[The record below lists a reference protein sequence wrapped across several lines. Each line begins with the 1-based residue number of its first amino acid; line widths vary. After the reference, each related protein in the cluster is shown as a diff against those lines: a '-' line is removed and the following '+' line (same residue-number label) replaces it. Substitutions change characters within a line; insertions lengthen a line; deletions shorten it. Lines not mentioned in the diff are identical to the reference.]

1 VLQGRRRRNMSETPA
16 RYCGNCG
23 NELDP
28 EDRFCQNC
36 GYPVHQTARVPT
48 PGADVPVPPPPQQEE
63 GIAAPPPQ
71 QDQSTD
77 VKEWWQTPIGKTIGI
92 LAAIITV
99 LAILASLA
107 GGEGTGSQANK
118 AKKQQV
124 AQKAQEQGTAGEQ
137 ERQQEPA
144 AEPADPFANG
154 EYYTFLRKEINKS
167 KYGDQLILGVLAG
180 SESDSQIDKIAREID
195 YDKSKYEVVTAGVL
209 TKEDVTEKQIA
220 NMTREDETITG
231 LSGEDFKQS
240 GVLVISN
247 SAAAKSAFGI
257 PPGEHT
263 YFTSYKEM
271 QQATSKSAAERAAEK
286 GAEQEAPHPNF
297 SDGTYQVGTDIQPG
311 TYRTREGS
319 PNCYYERLKNFTGGI
334 NSILANA
341 NTNAPAIVTIRPT
354 DAGFNSQGC
363 RTWTKDLSAITA
375 TKTSFG
381 AGAYIVGT
389 DIEPGTYRSSGGRNC
404 YYERLRDFTGG
415 INSIIANGNTNNPTI
430 VTIRPT
436 DAGFQSHNCG
446 TWTKLQ

>member
-1 VLQGRRRRNMSETPA
+1 MAETPD

-23 NELDP
+23 RELSP
-28 EDRFCQNC
+28 EDQFCRNC
-36 GYPVHQTARVPT
+36 GRPVHQAARVPT
-48 PGADVPVPPPPQQEE
+48 PEADVPVPPPPVQDE
-63 GIAAPPPQ
+63 GTAAPPPQ
-71 QDQSTD
+71 QDQGTEPT
-77 VKEWWQTPIGKTIGI
+77 EWWQTSIGRTLGI

-118 AKKQQV
+118 AKQQ
-124 AQKAQEQGTAGEQ
+124 QGTEKAQGQGSGGEQ
-137 ERQQEPA
+137 QQEPPT
-144 AEPADPFANG
+144 EPTDPFANG
-154 EYYTFLRKEINKS
+154 KYYTFLHNEDKNRD
-167 KYGDQLILGVLAG
+167 GDQLILGVLAG
-180 SESDSQIDKIAREID
+180 SESDSQIDKIAREIE
-195 YDKSKYEVVTAGVL
+195 YDKSKYEVVTVGVL

-220 NMTREDETITG
+220 NISREDETVTG
-231 LSGEDFKQS
+231 LSDEDFKQA

-271 QQATSKSAAERAAEK
+271 QQAISKSAAERAAEK
-286 GAEQEAPHPNF
+286 GPDQEAPHPNF

-319 PNCYYERLKNFTGGI
+319 PNCYYERLRNFSGGL

-341 NTNAPAIVTIRPT
+341 NTYAPAIVTIRPT

-363 RTWTKDLSAITA
+363 ATWTKDLSAITA
-375 TKTSFG
+375 SKTSFG

-389 DIEPGTYRSSGGRNC
+389 DMVPGTYRSSGGNNC

-415 INSIIANGNTNNPTI
+415 MNSIITNGNTNNPTI
-430 VTIRPT
+430 VTIAPT
-436 DAGFQSHNCG
+436 DAGFQSQSCG
-446 TWTKLQ
+446 TWTKLE